1 MTVGT
6 NSSPEAAGAAEE
18 RLRDAPGPVGSAPA
32 ADTLR
37 GVPPQAA
44 SRASA
49 TPSPRTPA
57 PPRGPAPSPV
67 TGSSA
72 PGGPTAEGSAA
83 GASRAPGGSAPGGSA
98 AGSRTTGPSPVPG
111 GSAPGGS
118 ALGSSSAAG
127 SGPGFPPAAPGVL
140 DDAPAGDGFGMD
152 PDELPDG
159 LVVADHT
166 GRVICFNRAAARM
179 TATDPGQ
186 ALGAR
191 IDRAL
196 PLEDLEG
203 RRWWA
208 LTDPYGGLAT
218 RRGQP
223 ERNLLLPGGREVL
236 VSARYVRS
244 HPTGPLCRLVV
255 TLRGTEARRRTERS
269 HAELIATVA
278 HELRSPLTSVKGFTA
293 TLLAKWE
300 RFTDDQKR
308 LMLETVD
315 ADANRVTRLIAEL
328 LDISRIDSG
337 RLEVRRQP
345 VDIAAAVGRHV
356 QALTANGQAPERF
369 LVRVSRPLPDCWADP
384 DKIDQILGNLLENA
398 VRHGDG
404 TVTIDVAP
412 HEKGTAVTVT
422 DEGPGIPEESMGRV
436 FTRFW
441 RGSKRGGTGL
451 GLYIVKGIVEAHG
464 GTITVGRG
472 PGGGAE
478 FRFILPV
485 SAPAYLTQ

>member
-1 MTVGT
+1 M
-6 NSSPEAAGAAEE
+6 AAGG
-18 RLRDAPGPVGSAPA
+18 RPA
-32 ADTLR
+32 ADGLR
-37 GVPPQAA
+37 GVPPQAPTPA
-44 SRASA
+44 RAAPPAAPPRASA
-49 TPSPRTPA
+49 ATPA
-57 PPRGPAPSPV
+57 PGPVRGSGPSAV
-67 TGSSA
+67 TA
-72 PGGPTAEGSAA
+72 
-83 GASRAPGGSAPGGSA
+83 GSAPGHPS
-98 AGSRTTGPSPVPG
+98 TGPG
-111 GSAPGGS
+111 TA
-118 ALGSSSAAG
+118 
-127 SGPGFPPAAPGVL
+127 
-140 DDAPAGDGFGMD
+140 DDAPAWAGFGID

-244 HPTGPLCRLVV
+244 HPTGPLSRLVV

-369 LVRVSRPLPDCWADP
+369 LVRVSRPLPDLWADP

-464 GTITVGRG
+464 GAITVGRG

>member
-6 NSSPEAAGAAEE
+6 NSSPG
-18 RLRDAPGPVGSAPA
+18 A
-32 ADTLR
+32 ADTAPSGQR
-37 GVPPQAA
+37 GRAAGPRPRAVPP
-44 SRASA
+44 SRAQD
-49 TPSPRTPA
+49 PA
-57 PPRGPAPSPV
+57 GPARPD
-67 TGSSA
+67 GRA
-72 PGGPTAEGSAA
+72 PDGAA
-83 GASRAPGGSAPGGSA
+83 GE
-98 AGSRTTGPSPVPG
+98 
-111 GSAPGGS
+111 
-118 ALGSSSAAG
+118 
-127 SGPGFPPAAPGVL
+127 
-140 DDAPAGDGFGMD
+140 GFGVD
-152 PDELPDG
+152 PDDLPDG
-159 LVVADHT
+159 LVVADDT
-166 GRVICFNRAAARM
+166 GRVICFNAAAARI
-179 TATDPGQ
+179 TALAPDQ

-191 IDRAL
+191 IDAAL

-236 VSARYVRS
+236 VSASYVRT
-244 HPTGPLCRLVV
+244 HPTGPLRRLVV

-345 VDIAAAVGRHV
+345 VDIATAVGRHV

-369 LVRVSRPLPDCWADP
+369 LVRVSRPLPDLWADP

-398 VRHGDG
+398 VRHGEG
-404 TVTIDVAP
+404 TVTIDVSP

-451 GLYIVKGIVEAHG
+451 GLYIVKGVVEAHG

>member
-6 NSSPEAAGAAEE
+6 DSPAQARSAAPHAPEPPADP
-18 RLRDAPGPVGSAPA
+18 DAQQPPA
-32 ADTLR
+32 ADGT
-37 GVPPQAA
+37 
-44 SRASA
+44 
-49 TPSPRTPA
+49 
-57 PPRGPAPSPV
+57 
-67 TGSSA
+67 TGSD
-72 PGGPTAEGSAA
+72 AA
-83 GASRAPGGSAPGGSA
+83 GEPEGF
-98 AGSRTTGPSPVPG
+98 AGVHP
-111 GSAPGGS
+111 
-118 ALGSSSAAG
+118 
-127 SGPGFPPAAPGVL
+127 
-140 DDAPAGDGFGMD
+140 DD
-152 PDELPDG
+152 LPDG
-159 LVVADHT
+159 LVVADGT
-166 GRVICFNRAAARM
+166 GRVVCFNAAAARI
-179 TATDPGQ
+179 TAVPADR
-186 ALGAR
+186 ALGLPL
-191 IDRAL
+191 DRVL
-196 PLEDLEG
+196 PLEDLKG

-236 VSARYVRS
+236 VSARYVRE
-244 HPTGPLCRLVV
+244 HPTGPVRRVV
-255 TLRGTEARRRTERS
+255 VSLRGTEARRRTERS

-293 TLLAKWE
+293 TLLTKWE
-300 RFTDDQKR
+300 RFNDEQKR

-315 ADANRVTRLIAEL
+315 ADAGRIKRLIAEL

-356 QALTANGQAPERF
+356 QVHTTGGQSPDRFFVRIRPELPAL
-369 LVRVSRPLPDCWADP
+369 WADP

-398 VRHGDG
+398 VRHGEG
-404 TVTIDVAP
+404 TVTIEVAP
-412 HEKGTAVTVT
+412 VRTGDDGEEGTEVTVS

-451 GLYIVKGIVEAHG
+451 GLYIVKGVVEAHG

-472 PGGGAE
+472 PRGGAE

-485 SAPAYLTQ
+485 GTPAHLI

>member
-6 NSSPEAAGAAEE
+6 NSSPGAGTTAGPPVPAEPGAAQVPP
-18 RLRDAPGPVGSAPA
+18 RADALA
-32 ADTLR
+32 
-37 GVPPQAA
+37 GVPPQA
-44 SRASA
+44 
-49 TPSPRTPA
+49 PA
-57 PPRGPAPSPV
+57 GAR
-67 TGSSA
+67 
-72 PGGPTAEGSAA
+72 PGGPPDTGARGDAESPGRAA
-83 GASRAPGGSAPGGSA
+83 RARRSVPPQ
-98 AGSRTTGPSPVPG
+98 AGSPAPAVRTTGGAAGTAGTSPDG
-111 GSAPGGS
+111 DAPGE
-118 ALGSSSAAG
+118 
-127 SGPGFPPAAPGVL
+127 GPGFGI
-140 DDAPAGDGFGMD
+140 D
-152 PDELPDG
+152 PDSLPDG

-179 TATDPGQ
+179 TATDPAQ

-236 VSARYVRS
+236 VSASYVRT
-244 HPTGPLCRLVV
+244 HPTGPLRRLVV

-345 VDIAAAVGRHV
+345 VDIATAVCRHV
-356 QALTANGQAPERF
+356 QALTANGQDPERF
-369 LVRVSRPLPDCWADP
+369 LVSVSRPLPDLWADP

-398 VRHGDG
+398 VRHGEG
-404 TVTIDVAP
+404 TVTIGVSP
-412 HEKGTAVTVT
+412 HEKGTAVTVS